1 MNGKTQN
8 RRPENSVDFPELAV
22 DRQDGAEPAQRSTSC
37 QQDGRNKG
45 AYRCQLKTGTVQ
57 LRQFNN
63 DGIEWIKACINEY
76 ESDYSREKAKKNA
89 HVIKRTPYIGPAGAD
104 VPGDGNFIEVHQDLK
119 PDSVERDDDDD
130 HAENDGEE

>member
-1 MNGKTQN
+1 MRVLIYEQSCSDFERNGTFIGEAFTLFEKGRRSFVLSHLNGKTQN

-57 LRQFNN
+57 LRQFTMTVLN
-63 DGIEWIKACINEY
+63 G
-76 ESDYSREKAKKNA
+76 
-89 HVIKRTPYIGPAGAD
+89 
-104 VPGDGNFIEVHQDLK
+104 
-119 PDSVERDDDDD
+119 
-130 HAENDGEE
+130 